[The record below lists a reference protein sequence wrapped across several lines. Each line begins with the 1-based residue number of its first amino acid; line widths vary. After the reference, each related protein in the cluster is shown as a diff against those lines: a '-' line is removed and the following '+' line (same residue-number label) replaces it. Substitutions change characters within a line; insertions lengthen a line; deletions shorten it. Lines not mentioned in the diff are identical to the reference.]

1 MTRVSKKQFA
11 AMVRANPD
19 LVQPDLAELEETQVQ
34 RWTVPI
40 HAKGKERPR
49 VTRNGTYMPAEYE
62 RWRDQFAAGSPPL
75 RAKPPYGLEITI
87 VRKIPAGGKNRTK
100 KPGDWCDVAP
110 DGDNVQGAVMD
121 TLMKESDAAVVIG
134 TWRKVW
140 GEEDEIIVEVW
151 HQD

>member
-1 MTRVSKKQFA
+1 MNKKDFSIL
-11 AMVRANPD
+11 MRSNPD
-19 LVQPDLAELEETQVQ
+19 IAQADSLSPEAVPAQ

-62 RWRDQFAAGSPPL
+62 RWRDQFAAYSPEL
-75 RAKPPYGLEITI
+75 RVKPPYGLNITI

-100 KPGDWCDVAP
+100 KPGDWCDVPP

-121 TLMKESDAAVVIG
+121 TLMERDAAVVVG
-134 TWRKVW
+134 SWRKVW
-140 GEEDEIIVEVW
+140 GEDDEIIVEVW